1 MSISAAHLEMPNV
14 GFGTFNNFNAPDEVG
29 AAVTNAINAGYRHF
43 DCAELYSNEVEI
55 GQALTA
61 SDVKREELY
70 IVSKAWNHHHEPA
83 ELRKAC
89 ERSIAA
95 LQCDYLDCYLIH
107 WPVNW
112 VANTV
117 PEMLIGEY
125 RDKVMV
131 GDPSPVSL
139 EETWASMEDLVKDGL
154 VRHIGLS
161 NFGPASVDRI
171 LKVSTMAG
179 PYCNQVELHPH
190 LAQAKLLDHCNA
202 HNIKVVAYHPLGKPG
217 ARKEG
222 EPVAIQDPT
231 ITAIAAKHAKTPAQ
245 CILRWEIQRGI
256 YVIPK
261 STTPSRIQENLAV
274 LDFELSKEEMDQI
287 CELDA
292 GVRFCAPSWC
302 DPHLYS
308 T

>member
-1 MSISAAHLEMPNV
+1 MTIASARLEMPSI
-14 GFGTFNNFNAPDEVG
+14 GFGTFNNFNAADQVG
-29 AAVTNAINAGYRHF
+29 TAVTEALDAGYRHF

-61 SDVKREELY
+61 SGLKREELY
-70 IVSKAWNHHHEPA
+70 IVSKAWNHHHEPV

-95 LQCDYLDCYLIH
+95 LQCEYLDCYLIH

-112 VANTV
+112 VAETV
-117 PEMLIGEY
+117 PEMLVGED
-125 RDKVMV
+125 RNNVMV

-139 EETWASMEDLVKDGL
+139 EETWASMESLVEAGL

-171 LKVSTMAG
+171 LKVSKIL

-190 LAQAKLLDHCNA
+190 LAQAKLLDHCNKN
-202 HNIKVVAYHPLGKPG
+202 NIKVVAYHPLGKPG

-231 ITAIAAKHAKTPAQ
+231 ITAIAARYAKTPAQ

-261 STTPSRIQENLAV
+261 STTPSRIRENLAV
-274 LDFELSKEEMDQI
+274 MDFELSKEEMDHI
-287 CELDA
+287 SSLDA
-292 GVRFCAPSWC
+292 GVRFCVPSWC

-308 T
+308 